1 MVVEYWGCK
10 DANDDLASRQSTSD
24 KLECLRTELKIWI
37 FITPLGTV
45 TIDQTND
52 VDLFGGVDNDND
64 MKYLRLLAWKWFSFS
79 SYSLLRQL
87 EMFSS
92 GAAFS
97 NTIVF
102 CKERAYL
109 TLSKYI
115 QWKKRFPNTGHF
127 LLTHACGQIRSNW
140 TMTQFSGENDNGSVK
155 DKSLMPKQANLYSRI
170 KVSSWCTSHFMTRPP
185 LASPSLFFPTFT
197 RLLKSCGMW
206 AGWRESGQYGK
217 HRLNHFHPQN
227 LYLNHIHHDLTQS
240 HKKRKLSG

>member
-1 MVVEYWGCK
+1 
-10 DANDDLASRQSTSD
+10 
-24 KLECLRTELKIWI
+24 
-37 FITPLGTV
+37 
-45 TIDQTND
+45 
-52 VDLFGGVDNDND
+52 
-64 MKYLRLLAWKWFSFS
+64 
-79 SYSLLRQL
+79 
-87 EMFSS
+87 MFSS
-92 GAAFS
+92 GAALA
-97 NTIVF
+97 NTIVL
-102 CKERAYL
+102 CKQRAYFV
-109 TLSKYI
+109 TWSKHI

-140 TMTQFSGENDNGSVK
+140 IMTLKTKDLIQRRKRESEGQDAYAQTGSFGFQ
-155 DKSLMPKQANLYSRI
+155 DKSFQLVHFTLYDP
-170 KVSSWCTSHFMTRPP
+170 PP